1 MRTVVGILVFVAAA
15 VALAVLGG
23 IAFHGLSAPIA
34 SAVLVLSALCGGFA
48 AFQTDTRPASD
59 APVFKSWI
67 VAAMILIF
75 SLAAMRA
82 FFWLIYR
89 DGDSW
94 MILSPYNLGDLALH
108 ISLIRYLASGVS
120 FWPESPILANSPL
133 VYPVGMDL
141 FNSLTLLAGVP
152 MERGLIWCGLAG
164 SALTAWALL
173 RWAGAFGLAAFLFTG
188 GLTGFAIFSGN
199 DWALRDFGQD
209 AEWKNAFL
217 TMFVTQRN
225 FLYVV
230 PAGLMLLIHWRRM
243 LRSEPG
249 PLPPWV
255 SLMLY
260 ATMPLFSVH
269 AFLFLS
275 VCVVGVFI
283 GVKTR
288 ERRRE
293 LLVLGVAALL
303 PASFAVALVTGGFST
318 TGGIRLHPGWMQG
331 DSGWLFWI
339 WNFGLMIPAWIIAI
353 WQIVRL
359 RNREGLAL
367 GLPATVLFL
376 TCTIIAFA
384 PWAWDN
390 TKIMIWCWL
399 VIVPFIWTYV
409 CAPLPTLGR
418 GVVIV
423 GLFFTGAIS
432 LVAGL
437 DGRHGYRMASRSELV
452 DTAALIAHLPIETRF
467 ATAPDYAHPVLMAG
481 RRVAIGYQGHL
492 WSHGLDYQEDEA
504 ALNRLMM
511 GEPTW
516 SEDAKKL
523 GVDHLFWGLREARR
537 FSNSTMDWRTSNTTG
552 NASGE
557 LIRLPL
563 GP

>member
-1 MRTVVGILVFVAAA
+1 MRTVVGLLVFVASA
-15 VALAVLGG
+15 VALAVLAG
-23 IAFHGLSAPIA
+23 IALHGLSGPIA
-34 SAVLVLSALCGGFA
+34 SAVLVLSAICGALG
-48 AFQTDTRPASD
+48 AFQADKHPVAD
-59 APVFKSWI
+59 GPVFKSWT

-75 SLAAMRA
+75 ALAAMRA

-108 ISLIRYLASGVS
+108 ISFIRYLASGVP
-120 FWPESPILANSPL
+120 FWPESPILANAPL

-152 MERGLIWCGLAG
+152 LERGLIWCGLAG

-188 GLTGFAIFSGN
+188 GLTGFAILSGD
-199 DWALRDFGQD
+199 DWALRDFGHD

-225 FLYVV
+225 FLYAL
-230 PAGLMLLIHWRRM
+230 PAGLLLLIHWRRL

-249 PLPPWV
+249 PLPFWV
-255 SLMLY
+255 SLVFY

-275 VCVVGVFI
+275 VCLVGVFF
-283 GVKTR
+283 GVKAD
-288 ERRRE
+288 ESRRE
-293 LLVLGVAALL
+293 LITLGVGALL

-318 TGGIRLHPGWMQG
+318 TGGIRWHPGWMQG
-331 DSGWLFWI
+331 DSGLLFWV
-339 WNFGLMIPAWIIAI
+339 WNFGLMIPAWVLAI
-353 WQIVRL
+353 WQVVRL

-367 GLPATVLFL
+367 ALPATVLFL
-376 TCTIIAFA
+376 LCAFIAFA
-384 PWAWDN
+384 PWPWDN

-399 VIVPFIWTYV
+399 AIVPFIWKYV
-409 CAPLPTLGR
+409 CAPLPVPAR
-418 GVVIV
+418 GVVLSV
-423 GLFFTGAIS
+423 LFFTGAIS

-437 DGRHGYRMASRSELV
+437 DGRHGYRLASRSELV
-452 DTAALIAHLPIETRF
+452 ETAALVAHLPIDTRF

-481 RRVAIGYQGHL
+481 RRVAMGYDGHL

-504 ALNRLMM
+504 ALNRLML
-511 GEPTW
+511 GAPTW
-516 SEDAKKL
+516 RNDAKSL

-537 FSNSTMDWRTSNTTG
+537 FSNSTMIWGTSETQS
-552 NASGE
+552 NATGE
-557 LIRLPL
+557 LFELPL
-563 GP
+563 GQ